1 MRNLLKRAQLRT
13 HDDALPAPPARST
26 LSLLR
31 DLQFSIRQLRR
42 AKVFAAVA
50 ILTLALGIGSNA
62 AIFSVFYSVLLRP
75 LSFRDADR
83 IVIVNERAKQFP
95 TLSVSWQNLRDW
107 ETQST
112 SFEEFG
118 AARVFT
124 MALTGNEEPEQVPSE
139 MISGNLLH
147 LLGVNTAAGRV
158 ITASDDQPSSS
169 AVALLGYGLW
179 QRKYSGAPDILG
191 KSITLDRQS
200 YTVVGILPKG
210 YELLNQTPDVVIA
223 MGPWAAKL
231 PDDRSWHP
239 GIFAI
244 ARLKSDVTLAQA
256 RAEMSTIAQRL
267 YEKYPNDNIAIDA
280 VVNPMH
286 EQLVSQAR
294 PALLTLLGAVVFVL
308 LIACGN
314 IANLMLTRATARRR
328 ELSIRI
334 SLGASDWQIIRQ
346 LIIEGLLLS
355 LMGAV
360 AGVALAY
367 ALLPSL
373 IRLAGTSLPTNADV
387 RIDVHVLLFTALL
400 SICAGVLFGVAPAGH
415 VRISDLRSI
424 LNESERAGV
433 GKQAR
438 TLRNILV
445 VSEISLALLL
455 LMGAGLFVRSL
466 NRLSA
471 VSLGFSDDHILVAD
485 LQVPPPS
492 AAPAD
497 AHRNMD
503 FYDNTLRELHSLP
516 GVRSAAAASVL
527 PVSGQG
533 SVIHFN
539 IQGRPPRN
547 GSEYIMANYR
557 TISSE
562 YFQTLRIPLLQGR
575 WIESTDRENTPPI
588 VVINEAMAKTYF
600 PNENPIGKKMQIGA
614 TPENDVPWMMIVGV
628 VGNVKQSL
636 VADMP
641 TEFYVPYRQANEVLP
656 VRTMS
661 VVLRTEVDPRAL
673 IPDLRA
679 TVHRVNPNQPV
690 VKIRTMEDNVAQNFS
705 QPRFRTLLLVVF
717 AGIALLIA
725 AVGVYGV
732 MAYATV
738 QRAGEMA
745 IRMALG
751 CSVER
756 VFMLVVTDGLRLT
769 LIGIVIGSAF
779 GLALSRWL
787 KSLLFGVSATDA
799 LTLTGSILVVLLAG
813 LAATLI
819 PARRASR
826 IQIATMMREN

>member
-1 MRNLLKRAQLRT
+1 
-13 HDDALPAPPARST
+13 
-26 LSLLR
+26 LSLVR
-31 DLQFSIRQLRR
+31 DLQFSARQLSRS
-42 AKVFAAVA
+42 KLFAAVVV
-50 ILTLALGIGSNA
+50 ITLALGIGCNT

-75 LSFRDADR
+75 LPFPDPDR
-83 IVIVNERAKQFP
+83 VVIVSERARNFP

-112 SFEEFG
+112 FFEEFG
-118 AARVFT
+118 AARSIT
-124 MALTGNEEPEQVPSE
+124 MALTGNGEPEQIPAQMV
-139 MISGNLLH
+139 SGNLLH
-147 LLGVNTAAGRV
+147 LLGVNVIAGRSITAA
-158 ITASDDQPSSS
+158 DDQPSSAS
-169 AVALLGYGLW
+169 VALLGYGLW
-179 QRKYSGAPDILG
+179 QRKFGGSPNVIGQSL
-191 KSITLDRQS
+191 TLDRQS
-200 YTVVGILPKG
+200 YIVIGILPKG
-210 YELLNQTPDVVIA
+210 YELLQQSPDIVTA

-239 GIFAI
+239 GIIAI
-244 ARLKSDVTLAQA
+244 ARLKPTVSLAQA
-256 RAEMSTIAQRL
+256 RAEMSTIARRL
-267 YEKYPNDNIAIDA
+267 YAKYPDTNIAIDA

-294 PALLTLLGAVVFVL
+294 PALLTLLGAVIFVL

-328 ELSIRI
+328 ELSIRL

-373 IRLAGTSLPTNADV
+373 LHLAGNSLPANANV
-387 RIDVHVLLFTALL
+387 RIDIHVLLFTAIL
-400 SICAGVLFGVAPAGH
+400 SVCAGVFFGIAPAGH
-415 VRISDLRSI
+415 VRIADLRSI

-433 GKQAR
+433 GRQAR
-438 TLRNILV
+438 ALRNILV
-445 VSEISLALLL
+445 VSEISFALVL

-471 VSLGFSDDHILVAD
+471 VSLGFSADHILVAD

-516 GVRSAAAASVL
+516 GVRNVAAASFL

-557 TISSE
+557 TVSSE

-600 PNENPIGKKMQIGA
+600 PNENPIGKKMQLGA

-656 VRTMS
+656 VRIMS
-661 VVLRTEVDPRAL
+661 ILLRTEVDPRAL

-679 TVHRVNPNQPV
+679 TVHRVNPNQPI
-690 VKIRTMEDNVAQNFS
+690 VKIRTMDDNVAQNFS
-705 QPRFRTLLLVVF
+705 QPRFRTLLLLVF

-751 CSVER
+751 CSVDKI
-756 VFMLVVTDGLRLT
+756 FMLVVTDGLRLT
-769 LIGIVIGSAF
+769 LFGIVIGTAF

-787 KSLLFGVSATDA
+787 KSLLFGISATDA
-799 LTLTGSILVVLLAG
+799 LTLTGAILVALVAG

-826 IQIATMMREN
+826 IEIATMMREN

>member
-1 MRNLLKRAQLRT
+1 M
-13 HDDALPAPPARST
+13 
-26 LSLLR
+26 SLLR

-50 ILTLALGIGSNA
+50 ILTLALGIGCNT

-75 LSFRDADR
+75 LSFRDANR
-83 IVIVNERAKQFP
+83 IVLVSERAKQFP
-95 TLSVSWQNLRDW
+95 ILSVSWQNLRDW
-107 ETQST
+107 QTQST

-124 MALTGNEEPEQVPSE
+124 MALTGSDEPEQVPSE

-147 LLGVNTAAGRV
+147 LLGVNTIAGRG
-158 ITASDDQPSSS
+158 ISPSDDQPSSS
-169 AVALLGYGLW
+169 AVVLLGYGLW
-179 QRKYSGAPDILG
+179 QRKYSGSSDILG

-200 YTVVGILPKG
+200 YTVIGILPKG
-210 YELLNQTPDVVIA
+210 YELLNQVPDIVVA

-244 ARLKSDVTLAQA
+244 ARLKSDVPLANA
-256 RAEMSTIAQRL
+256 RAEMSTIAHRL
-267 YEKYPNDNIAIDA
+267 YEKYPNDNIALDA

-294 PALLTLLGAVVFVL
+294 PALLTLLGAVIFVL

-373 IRLAGTSLPTNADV
+373 IRLAGTSLPANANV
-387 RIDVHVLLFTALL
+387 RIDIHVLLFTALL
-400 SICAGVLFGVAPAGH
+400 SICAGVFFGVAPAGH
-415 VRISDLRSI
+415 VRISDLRAI

-466 NRLSA
+466 SRLSA

-516 GVRSAAAASVL
+516 GVRTVAAASTL

-533 SVIHFN
+533 AVIHFN

-575 WIESTDRENTPPI
+575 WIESTDRENTQPI
-588 VVINEAMAKTYF
+588 VVINEAMVKTYF

-614 TPENDVPWMMIVGV
+614 TPDNSVPWMIIVGV

-673 IPDLRA
+673 ISDLRA

-738 QRAGEMA
+738 QRGGEMA

-751 CSVER
+751 CSVEKI
-756 VFMLVVTDGLRLT
+756 FMLVVTDGLRLT
-769 LIGIVIGSAF
+769 LIGIVIGTAF

-799 LTLTGSILVVLLAG
+799 LTLTGSILVVLIAG

-826 IQIATMMREN
+826 IEIATMMREN

>member
-1 MRNLLKRAQLRT
+1 M
-13 HDDALPAPPARST
+13 
-26 LSLLR
+26 
-31 DLQFSIRQLRR
+31 
-42 AKVFAAVA
+42 FAAVA
-50 ILTLALGIGSNA
+50 ILTLALGIGCNT

-75 LSFRDADR
+75 LPFPDPNRVVMLS
-83 IVIVNERAKQFP
+83 ERAKDFP
-95 TLSVSWQNLRDW
+95 ILSVSWQNLRDW
-107 ETQST
+107 EAQST

-124 MALTGNEEPEQVPSE
+124 MALTGNGEPEQIPAQ

-147 LLGVNTAAGRV
+147 LLGVNAIAGRSITAA
-158 ITASDDQPSSS
+158 DDQPSS
-169 AVALLGYGLW
+169 ADVALLGYGLW
-179 QRKYSGAPDILG
+179 QRKYGASPSVIG
-191 KSITLDRQS
+191 QSITLDRQS
-200 YTVVGILPKG
+200 YTVIGILPRD
-210 YELLNQTPDVVIA
+210 YELLQKTPDVVIA

-239 GIFAI
+239 GIYPI
-244 ARLKSDVTLAQA
+244 ARLKSSVTLSQA
-256 RAEMSTIAQRL
+256 RAEMSTIARRL
-267 YEKYPNDNIAIDA
+267 YEKYPDTNIALDA

-294 PALLTLLGAVVFVL
+294 PALLTLLGAVIFVL

-355 LMGAV
+355 LMGAI
-360 AGVALAY
+360 AGVVLAY

-373 IRLAGTSLPTNADV
+373 LHLAGTSLPPNADV
-387 RIDVHVLLFTALL
+387 RIDVHVLLFTAIL
-400 SICAGVLFGVAPAGH
+400 SICAGVFFGVAPAGH
-415 VRISDLRSI
+415 VRIADLRSI

-433 GKQAR
+433 GRQAR
-438 TLRNILV
+438 ALRSILV
-445 VSEISLALLL
+445 ISEISLALLL

-503 FYDNTLRELHSLP
+503 FYENTLRELHSLP
-516 GVRSAAAASVL
+516 GVRSVAAASFL

-557 TISSE
+557 TVSSE
-562 YFQTLRIPLLQGR
+562 YFETLRIPLLQGR
-575 WIESTDRENTPPI
+575 WIENTDRENMPPI

-600 PNENPIGKKMQIGA
+600 PNQSPLGKKMQIGA
-614 TPENDVPWMMIVGV
+614 TPDKDVPWMMIVGV
-628 VGNVKQSL
+628 VGNVKQTL

-656 VRTMS
+656 VRIMS

-690 VKIRTMEDNVAQNFS
+690 VKIRTMEENVSQNFA

-717 AGIALLIA
+717 ASIALLIA

-738 QRAGEMA
+738 QRSGEMA

-751 CSVER
+751 CSVEQI
-756 VFMLVVTDGLRLT
+756 FMLVVRDGLRLT
-769 LIGIVIGSAF
+769 LIGVAIGTTL
-779 GLALSRWL
+779 GLALGRWL
-787 KSLLFGVSATDA
+787 KSLLFGVSSADA
-799 LTLTGSILVVLLAG
+799 ITLTVAILIVLIAG
-813 LAATLI
+813 IAATLI

-826 IQIATMMREN
+826 IEIAAMMREN

>member
-1 MRNLLKRAQLRT
+1 M
-13 HDDALPAPPARST
+13 
-26 LSLLR
+26 SLLR

-50 ILTLALGIGSNA
+50 ILTLALGIGCNT

-75 LSFRDADR
+75 LSFHDADR
-83 IVIVNERAKQFP
+83 VVLVSERAKQFP
-95 TLSVSWQNLRDW
+95 ILSVSWQNLRDW

-147 LLGVNTAAGRV
+147 LLGVNVAAGRG
-158 ITASDDQPSSS
+158 ISPSDDQPSSS

-179 QRKYSGAPDILG
+179 QRKYSGSADILG

-200 YTVVGILPKG
+200 YTVIGILPKG
-210 YELLNQTPDVVIA
+210 YELLNQVPDIVIA

-244 ARLKSDVTLAQA
+244 ARLKSNVALANA
-256 RAEMSTIAQRL
+256 RAEMSTIAHRL
-267 YEKYPNDNIAIDA
+267 YEKYPNDNIALDA

-294 PALLTLLGAVVFVL
+294 PALLTLLGAVIFVL

-360 AGVALAY
+360 AGIALAY

-373 IRLAGTSLPTNADV
+373 IRLAGTSLPANADV
-387 RIDVHVLLFTALL
+387 RIDIHVLLFTAIL
-400 SICAGVLFGVAPAGH
+400 SICAGVFFGVAPAGH
-415 VRISDLRSI
+415 VRITDLRAI

-466 NRLSA
+466 SRLSA

-503 FYDNTLRELHSLP
+503 FYDYTLRELHSLP
-516 GVRSAAAASVL
+516 GVRSVAAASTL

-533 SVIHFN
+533 AVIHFN

-588 VVINEAMAKTYF
+588 VVINEAMVKTYF

-614 TPENDVPWMMIVGV
+614 TPDNTVPWMLIVGV

-751 CSVER
+751 CSVEK

-769 LIGIVIGSAF
+769 LIGIVIGTAF

-799 LTLTGSILVVLLAG
+799 LTLTGSIFVVFLAG

-826 IQIATMMREN
+826 IEIATMMREN

>member
-1 MRNLLKRAQLRT
+1 
-13 HDDALPAPPARST
+13 

-50 ILTLALGIGSNA
+50 ILTLALGIGCNT

-75 LSFRDADR
+75 LSFRDPDR
-83 IVIVNERAKQFP
+83 IVMVNERAKQFP

-107 ETQST
+107 QAQST

-124 MALTGNEEPEQVPSE
+124 MALTGSGEPEQIPSE
-139 MISGNLLH
+139 MISGSLLH
-147 LLGVNTAAGRV
+147 LLGVNTIAGRG
-158 ITASDDQPSSS
+158 ISPSDDQPSSS

-179 QRKYSGAPDILG
+179 QRKYSGSSDILG

-200 YTVVGILPKG
+200 YTVIGILPKG
-210 YELLNQTPDVVIA
+210 FELLNQTPDIVIA

-244 ARLKSDVTLAQA
+244 ARLKSSVPLANA
-256 RAEMSTIAQRL
+256 RAEMSTIARRL
-267 YEKYPNDNIAIDA
+267 YEKYPNDNIALDA

-294 PALLTLLGAVVFVL
+294 PALLTLLGAVIFVL

-360 AGVALAY
+360 AGVVLAY

-373 IRLAGTSLPTNADV
+373 IRLAGTSLPPNANV
-387 RIDVHVLLFTALL
+387 AIDIHVLLFTAIL
-400 SICAGVLFGVAPAGH
+400 SICAGVFFGVAPAGH
-415 VRISDLRSI
+415 VRISDLRAI

-438 TLRNILV
+438 ALRNILV

-516 GVRSAAAASVL
+516 GVRSVAAASTL

-533 SVIHFN
+533 AVIHFN

-600 PNENPIGKKMQIGA
+600 PSENPIGKKMQIGA
-614 TPENDVPWMMIVGV
+614 TPDNTVPWMMIVGV

-751 CSVER
+751 CSVEKI
-756 VFMLVVTDGLRLT
+756 FMLVVTDGLRLT
-769 LIGIVIGSAF
+769 LIGIIIGTSF

-799 LTLTGSILVVLLAG
+799 LTLTGSIFVVFVAG

>member
-1 MRNLLKRAQLRT
+1 MTRSCN
-13 HDDALPAPPARST
+13 AREVT
-26 LSLLR
+26 LSLVR

-42 AKVFAAVA
+42 SKLFASIAVT
-50 ILTLALGIGSNA
+50 TLALGIGCNT

-75 LSFRDADR
+75 LPFADPDR
-83 IVIVNERAKQFP
+83 VVIVSERAKDFP
-95 TLSVSWQNLRDW
+95 ILSVTWQNLRDW
-107 ETQST
+107 EAQST

-124 MALTGNEEPEQVPSE
+124 MALTGKGEPEQIPSQ

-147 LLGVNTAAGRV
+147 LLGVNVIAGRSITAA
-158 ITASDDQPSSS
+158 DDQPSSA
-169 AVALLGYGLW
+169 AVVLLGYGLW
-179 QRKYSGAPDILG
+179 QRKYGGSA
-191 KSITLDRQS
+191 SIIGQSMTLDRQS
-200 YTVVGILPKG
+200 YTIIGVLPKG
-210 YELLNQTPDVVIA
+210 YGLLNQTPDIVTA

-239 GIFAI
+239 GIIAI
-244 ARLKSDVTLAQA
+244 ARLKTNVTLAQA
-256 RAEMSTIAQRL
+256 RAEMSTIARRL
-267 YEKYPNDNIAIDA
+267 YQKYPDTNIALDA

-294 PALLTLLGAVVFVL
+294 PALLTLLGAVIFVL

-355 LMGAV
+355 IMGAI

-373 IRLAGTSLPTNADV
+373 IRLAGNSLPTNADV
-387 RIDVHVLLFTALL
+387 HIDLHVLLFTAIL
-400 SICAGVLFGVAPAGH
+400 SICAGVFFGVAPAGH
-415 VRISDLRSI
+415 VRIADLRAI
-424 LNESERAGV
+424 LNETERAGV

-516 GVRSAAAASVL
+516 GVRSVAAASFL

-575 WIESTDRENTPPI
+575 WIENTDRENTPPI

-600 PNENPIGKKMQIGA
+600 PNESPLGKKMQIGA
-614 TPENDVPWMMIVGV
+614 TPDKDVPWMMIVGV

-656 VRTMS
+656 VRIMS

-732 MAYATV
+732 MAYATL

-745 IRMALG
+745 IRIALG
-751 CSVER
+751 CSVEQI
-756 VFMLVVTDGLRLT
+756 FLLVVRDGLRLT
-769 LIGIVIGSAF
+769 LIGIVIGTTF
-779 GLALSRWL
+779 GLALGRWL

-799 LTLTGSILVVLLAG
+799 VTLAGAIFVVLVAG

-826 IQIATMMREN
+826 IEIATMMREN

>member
-1 MRNLLKRAQLRT
+1 
-13 HDDALPAPPARST
+13 

-50 ILTLALGIGSNA
+50 ILTLALGIGCNT

-75 LSFRDADR
+75 LSFRDANR
-83 IVIVNERAKQFP
+83 VVLVSERAKQFP
-95 TLSVSWQNLRDW
+95 ILSVSWQNLRDW
-107 ETQST
+107 QAQST

-124 MALTGNEEPEQVPSE
+124 MALTGSDEPEQVPSE

-147 LLGVNTAAGRV
+147 LLGVNTIAGRG
-158 ITASDDQPSSS
+158 ISPSDDQPSSS
-169 AVALLGYGLW
+169 AVVLLGYGLW
-179 QRKYSGAPDILG
+179 QRKYSGSSDILG

-200 YTVVGILPKG
+200 YTVIGILPKG
-210 YELLNQTPDVVIA
+210 YELLNQVPDIVVA

-244 ARLKSDVTLAQA
+244 ARLKSDVPLANA
-256 RAEMSTIAQRL
+256 RAEMSTIAHRL
-267 YEKYPNDNIAIDA
+267 YEKYPNDNIALDA

-294 PALLTLLGAVVFVL
+294 PALLTLLGAVIFVL

-373 IRLAGTSLPTNADV
+373 IRLAGTSLPANANV
-387 RIDVHVLLFTALL
+387 RIDIHVLLFTALL
-400 SICAGVLFGVAPAGH
+400 SICAGVFFGVAPAGH
-415 VRISDLRSI
+415 VRISDLRAI

-466 NRLSA
+466 SRLSA

-516 GVRSAAAASVL
+516 GVRTVAAASTL

-533 SVIHFN
+533 AVIHFN

-575 WIESTDRENTPPI
+575 WIESTDRENTQPI
-588 VVINEAMAKTYF
+588 VVINEAMVKTYF

-614 TPENDVPWMMIVGV
+614 TPDNSVPWMIIVGV

-673 IPDLRA
+673 ISDLRA

-738 QRAGEMA
+738 QRGGEMA

-751 CSVER
+751 CSVEKI
-756 VFMLVVTDGLRLT
+756 FMLVVTDGLRLT
-769 LIGIVIGSAF
+769 LIGIVIGTAF

-799 LTLTGSILVVLLAG
+799 LTLTGSILVVLIAG

-826 IQIATMMREN
+826 IEIATMMREN

>member
-1 MRNLLKRAQLRT
+1 
-13 HDDALPAPPARST
+13 

-50 ILTLALGIGSNA
+50 ILTLALGIGCNT

-75 LSFRDADR
+75 LSFHDADR
-83 IVIVNERAKQFP
+83 VVLVSERAKQFP
-95 TLSVSWQNLRDW
+95 ILSVSWQNLRDW

-147 LLGVNTAAGRV
+147 LLGVNVAAGRG
-158 ITASDDQPSSS
+158 ISPSDDQPSSS

-179 QRKYSGAPDILG
+179 QRKYSGSADILG

-200 YTVVGILPKG
+200 YTVIGILPKG
-210 YELLNQTPDVVIA
+210 YELLNQVPDIVIA

-244 ARLKSDVTLAQA
+244 ARLKSNVALANA
-256 RAEMSTIAQRL
+256 RAEMSTIAHRL
-267 YEKYPNDNIAIDA
+267 YEKYPNDNIALDA

-294 PALLTLLGAVVFVL
+294 PALLTLLGAVIFVL

-360 AGVALAY
+360 AGIALAY

-373 IRLAGTSLPTNADV
+373 IRLAGTSLPANADV
-387 RIDVHVLLFTALL
+387 RIDIHVLLFTAIL
-400 SICAGVLFGVAPAGH
+400 SICAGVFFGVAPAGH
-415 VRISDLRSI
+415 VRITDLRAI

-466 NRLSA
+466 SRLSA

-516 GVRSAAAASVL
+516 GVRSVAAASTL

-533 SVIHFN
+533 AVIHFN

-588 VVINEAMAKTYF
+588 VVINEAMVKTYF

-614 TPENDVPWMMIVGV
+614 TPDNTVPWMLIVGV

-690 VKIRTMEDNVAQNFS
+690 VKVRTMEDNVAQNFS

-751 CSVER
+751 CSVEK

-769 LIGIVIGSAF
+769 LIGIVIGTAF

-799 LTLTGSILVVLLAG
+799 VTLTGSIFVVFLAG

-826 IQIATMMREN
+826 IEIATMIREN

>member
-1 MRNLLKRAQLRT
+1 MRNLRKEANPNRDTDVVRT
-13 HDDALPAPPARST
+13 AREVF

-31 DLQFSIRQLRR
+31 DLQFSVRQLRR
-42 AKVFAAVA
+42 AKTFAAVA
-50 ILTLALGIGSNA
+50 ILTLALGIGCTT

-75 LSFRDADR
+75 LSFRDSDR
-83 IVIVNERAKQFP
+83 VVLVSERARQFP
-95 TLSVSWQNLRDW
+95 ILSVSWQNLRDW

-118 AARVFT
+118 AARVLT
-124 MALTGNEEPEQVPSE
+124 MALTGTDEPEQVPSE
-139 MISGNLLH
+139 MISGNLLY
-147 LLGVNTAAGRV
+147 LLGVNVSLGRGIV
-158 ITASDDQPSSS
+158 PSDDQPSSS

-179 QRKYSGAPDILG
+179 QRKYSGSPEILG

-200 YTVVGILPKG
+200 YTVIGILPKG
-210 YELLNQTPDVVIA
+210 YELLNQTPDIVIA

-244 ARLKSDVTLAQA
+244 ARLKSSVSLTQA
-256 RAEMSTIAQRL
+256 RAEMTTIARRL
-267 YEKYPNDNIAIDA
+267 YEKYPNDNIALDA

-294 PALLTLLGAVVFVL
+294 PALLTLLGAVIFVL
-308 LIACGN
+308 LI
-314 IANLMLTRATARRR
+314 
-328 ELSIRI
+328 
-334 SLGASDWQIIRQ
+334 
-346 LIIEGLLLS
+346 
-355 LMGAV
+355 V
-360 AGVALAY
+360 
-367 ALLPSL
+367 
-373 IRLAGTSLPTNADV
+373 
-387 RIDVHVLLFTALL
+387 
-400 SICAGVLFGVAPAGH
+400 
-415 VRISDLRSI
+415 
-424 LNESERAGV
+424 
-433 GKQAR
+433 
-438 TLRNILV
+438 
-445 VSEISLALLL
+445 
-455 LMGAGLFVRSL
+455 
-466 NRLSA
+466 
-471 VSLGFSDDHILVAD
+471 
-485 LQVPPPS
+485 
-492 AAPAD
+492 
-497 AHRNMD
+497 HRNMD
-503 FYDNTLRELHSLP
+503 FYDNTIRELHSLP
-516 GVRSAAAASVL
+516 GVRSVAAASTL

-533 SVIHFN
+533 AVIHFN

-575 WIESTDRENTPPI
+575 WIESTDRENTPAI
-588 VVINEAMAKTYF
+588 VVINEAMVKTYF

-614 TPENDVPWMMIVGV
+614 TPDNTVPWMMIVGV

-738 QRAGEMA
+738 QRASEIA

-751 CSVER
+751 CSVEKI
-756 VFMLVVTDGLRLT
+756 FMLVVTDGLRLT
-769 LIGIVIGSAF
+769 LIGVVIGTAF

-799 LTLTGSILVVLLAG
+799 LTLTGSILVVFLAG

-826 IQIATMMREN
+826 IEIATMMREN

>member
-1 MRNLLKRAQLRT
+1 
-13 HDDALPAPPARST
+13 
-26 LSLLR
+26 LSLVR

-42 AKVFAAVA
+42 SKLFASIAVT
-50 ILTLALGIGSNA
+50 TLALGIGCNT

-75 LSFRDADR
+75 LPFADPDR
-83 IVIVNERAKQFP
+83 VVIVSERAKDFP
-95 TLSVSWQNLRDW
+95 ILSVTWQNLRDW
-107 ETQST
+107 EAQST

-124 MALTGNEEPEQVPSE
+124 MALTGKGEPEQIPSQ

-147 LLGVNTAAGRV
+147 LLGVNVIAGRSITAA
-158 ITASDDQPSSS
+158 DDQPSSA
-169 AVALLGYGLW
+169 AVVLLGYGLW
-179 QRKYSGAPDILG
+179 QRKYGGSA
-191 KSITLDRQS
+191 SIIGQSMTLDRQS
-200 YTVVGILPKG
+200 YTIIGVLPKG
-210 YELLNQTPDVVIA
+210 YGLLNQTPDIVTA

-239 GIFAI
+239 GIIAI
-244 ARLKSDVTLAQA
+244 ARLKTNVTLAQA
-256 RAEMSTIAQRL
+256 RAEMSTIARRL
-267 YEKYPNDNIAIDA
+267 YQKYPDTNIALDA

-294 PALLTLLGAVVFVL
+294 PALLTLLGAVIFVL

-355 LMGAV
+355 IMGAI

-373 IRLAGTSLPTNADV
+373 IRLAGNSLPTNADV
-387 RIDVHVLLFTALL
+387 HIDLHVLLFTAIL
-400 SICAGVLFGVAPAGH
+400 SICAGVFFGVAPAGH
-415 VRISDLRSI
+415 VRIADLRAI
-424 LNESERAGV
+424 LNETERAGV

-516 GVRSAAAASVL
+516 GVRSVAAASFL

-575 WIESTDRENTPPI
+575 WIENTDRENTPPI

-600 PNENPIGKKMQIGA
+600 PNESPLGKKMQIGA
-614 TPENDVPWMMIVGV
+614 TPDKDVPWMMIVGV

-656 VRTMS
+656 VRIMS

-732 MAYATV
+732 MAYATL

-745 IRMALG
+745 IRIALG
-751 CSVER
+751 CSVEQI
-756 VFMLVVTDGLRLT
+756 FLLVVRDGLRLT
-769 LIGIVIGSAF
+769 LIGIVIGTTF
-779 GLALSRWL
+779 GLALGRWL

-799 LTLTGSILVVLLAG
+799 VTLAGAIFVVLVAG

-826 IQIATMMREN
+826 IEIATMMREN

>member
-1 MRNLLKRAQLRT
+1 M
-13 HDDALPAPPARST
+13 
-26 LSLLR
+26 SLLR

-50 ILTLALGIGSNA
+50 ILTLALGIGCNT

-75 LSFRDADR
+75 LSFHDADR
-83 IVIVNERAKQFP
+83 VVLVSERAKQFP
-95 TLSVSWQNLRDW
+95 ILSVSWQNLRDW

-147 LLGVNTAAGRV
+147 LLGVNVAAGRG
-158 ITASDDQPSSS
+158 ISPSDDQPSSS

-179 QRKYSGAPDILG
+179 QRKYSGSADILG

-200 YTVVGILPKG
+200 YTVIGILPKG
-210 YELLNQTPDVVIA
+210 YELLNQVPDIVIA

-244 ARLKSDVTLAQA
+244 ARLKSNVALANA
-256 RAEMSTIAQRL
+256 RAEMSTIAHRL
-267 YEKYPNDNIAIDA
+267 YEKYPNDNIALDA

-294 PALLTLLGAVVFVL
+294 PALLTLLGAVIFVL

-360 AGVALAY
+360 AGIALAY

-373 IRLAGTSLPTNADV
+373 IRLAGTSLPANADV
-387 RIDVHVLLFTALL
+387 RIDIHVLLFTAIL
-400 SICAGVLFGVAPAGH
+400 SICAGVFFGVAPAGH
-415 VRISDLRSI
+415 VRITDLRAI

-466 NRLSA
+466 SRLSA

-503 FYDNTLRELHSLP
+503 FYDYTLRELHSLP
-516 GVRSAAAASVL
+516 GVRSVAAASTL

-533 SVIHFN
+533 AVIHFN

-588 VVINEAMAKTYF
+588 VVINEAMVKTYF

-614 TPENDVPWMMIVGV
+614 TPDNTVPWMLIVGV

-690 VKIRTMEDNVAQNFS
+690 VKVRTMEDNVAQNFS

-751 CSVER
+751 CSVEK

-769 LIGIVIGSAF
+769 LIGIVIGTAF

-799 LTLTGSILVVLLAG
+799 LTLTGSIFVVFLAG

-826 IQIATMMREN
+826 IEIATMMREN